1 MAHCVLT
8 HRLGDADATS
18 FALLAPC
25 ACRQARYA
33 SRCVAEADLE
43 DDAGLQQRC
52 AAALRGGAL
61 PFPPAWALAASDAAP
76 PASYVAAVPRGALL
90 AHALRRAARPSV
102 DVESL
107 LTETVSQL
115 TDEDVV
121 EGAAF
126 LHEWVQG
133 EATKSPES
141 RRDAAFGATIERL
154 NGLVLAEF
162 PSSTASARLALGL
175 LLSPKFPPGVRAAV
189 WRVCGL
195 AGTAAHLRV
204 DVDACA
210 CSAEDAEL
218 LVDDVLLCLKHDP
231 PANAPCVLLAKQH
244 LRIPAGRARGVLCA
258 RESRRASPR
267 SVLRGTVRG
276 LFAGGGAVSL
286 GFLLTQRNYSGGG
299 SGRNF
304 KMSHGRPPR
313 EASAAASLCA
323 SRSAAGSNV
332 GSLDFIWYDPDLGR
346 LRRRRRPDRAPRAG
360 ALFDRADEG
369 VPGHHGQPR
378 R

>member
-1 MAHCVLT
+1 MLVDRRATPPAASPRPIWKKTRASSSGAAAHWLI
-8 HRLGDADATS
+8 
-18 FALLAPC
+18 C
-25 ACRQARYA
+25 A
-33 SRCVAEADLE
+33 
-43 DDAGLQQRC
+43 RC
-52 AAALRGGAL
+52 AAARC
-61 PFPPAWALAASDAAP
+61 PFRRPGPSRRATRRPRRAIFRQYRAA
-76 PASYVAAVPRGALL
+76 RL
-90 AHALRRAARPSV
+90 AHALRRAARPGV
-102 DVESL
+102 DVEAL
-107 LTETVSQL
+107 LEESVSQL

-175 LLSPKFPPGVRAAV
+175 LLSPKFPVRVRAAV

-231 PANAPCVLLAKQH
+231 PADAPCVLLAKQH
-244 LRIPAGRARGVLCA
+244 LAAFLRAAPARA
-258 RESRRASPR
+258 RESRAGLLRAR
-267 SVLRGTVRG
+267 
-276 LFAGGGAVSL
+276 
-286 GFLLTQRNYSGGG
+286 
-299 SGRNF
+299 
-304 KMSHGRPPR
+304 
-313 EASAAASLCA
+313 ASAAQYAEL
-323 SRSAAGSNV
+323 
-332 GSLDFIWYDPDLGR
+332 LGARDAR
-346 LRRRRRPDRAPRAG
+346 L
-360 ALFDRADEG
+360 ALS
-369 VPGHHGQPR
+369 
-378 R
+378 

>member
-1 MAHCVLT
+1 M
-8 HRLGDADATS
+8 
-18 FALLAPC
+18 
-25 ACRQARYA
+25 
-33 SRCVAEADLE
+33 LE
-43 DDAGLQQRC
+43 
-52 AAALRGGAL
+52 
-61 PFPPAWALAASDAAP
+61 
-76 PASYVAAVPRGALL
+76 
-90 AHALRRAARPSV
+90 
-102 DVESL
+102 ES
-107 LTETVSQL
+107 VSQL

-162 PSSTASARLALGL
+162 PSSTSSARLALGL
-175 LLSPKFPPGVRAAV
+175 LLSPTFPPGVRAAV

-244 LRIPAGRARGVLCA
+244 LAAFLRAAPEGSFA
-258 RESRRASPR
+258 RESRA
-267 SVLRGTVRG
+267 G
-276 LFAGGGAVSL
+276 LL
-286 GFLLTQRNYSGGG
+286 
-299 SGRNF
+299 
-304 KMSHGRPPR
+304 R
-313 EASAAASLCA
+313 EACSAAQFAEL
-323 SRSAAGSNV
+323 
-332 GSLDFIWYDPDLGR
+332 LG
-346 LRRRRRPDRAPRAG
+346 A
-360 ALFDRADEG
+360 E
-369 VPGHHGQPR
+369 Q
-378 R
+378 